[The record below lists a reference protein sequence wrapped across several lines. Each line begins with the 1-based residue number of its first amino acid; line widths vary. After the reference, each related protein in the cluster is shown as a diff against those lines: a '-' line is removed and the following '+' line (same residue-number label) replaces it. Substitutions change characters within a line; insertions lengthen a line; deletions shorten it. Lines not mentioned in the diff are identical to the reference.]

1 MENKKFDKLIDLI
14 INENEEQAKDLFHD
28 IVVEKSREIYET
40 IMAEEMMD
48 DDLEEGKGHGMGGKV
63 GDLAAEITAE
73 ESGISEDDEEI
84 DVDSEEIFDI
94 DGDDEVEGSIDI
106 EANSSDE
113 VEDAVIRIEDKLDD
127 LMAEFEEIMGKEDDL
142 EARDDDM
149 DADLHDIEDEVAD
162 APEVDVDVNV
172 DDEELVAEAITL
184 QKITAKM
191 GDAGDNSTSPV
202 DANSG
207 QKGMAAHPVDFDLGN
222 KGEQGRPAPTAKD
235 IDGASSYQNQPGKNA
250 KAQSAAPKP
259 VTAQASGVN
268 TKSVID

>member
-48 DDLEEGKGHGMGGKV
+48 DDLEEGMGGQV
-63 GDLAAEITAE
+63 GDLADEITAE
-73 ESGISEDDEEI
+73 ESGISEEEDEQI
-84 DVDSEEIFDI
+84 DIDSEEIFDI
-94 DGDDEVEGSIDI
+94 DGADES
-106 EANSSDE
+106 EAGDE

-142 EARDDDM
+142 EDEMGDM
-149 DADLHDIEDEVAD
+149 GADIEGDID
-162 APEVDVDVNV
+162 DQEVDVDVNV

-184 QKITAKM
+184 QKVTAKM
-191 GDAGDNSTSPV
+191 GDDGSQTRSPV

-207 QKGMAAHPVDFDLGN
+207 QKGMDAHPVDFDKGN
-222 KGEQGRPAPTAKD
+222 AGEQGRPAPKAKD
-235 IDGASSYQNQPGKNA
+235 IDGSSSFQNQPGKNA
-250 KAQSAAPKP
+250 KPLSAAPKP

>member
-1 MENKKFDKLIDLI
+1 MENKKFDTLIDLI

-48 DDLEEGKGHGMGGKV
+48 DDLEEGMGGQV
-63 GDLAAEITAE
+63 GDLADEITAE
-73 ESGISEDDEEI
+73 ESGISEEEDEQI
-84 DVDSEEIFDI
+84 DIDSEEIFDI
-94 DGDDEVEGSIDI
+94 DGADES
-106 EANSSDE
+106 EAGDE

-142 EARDDDM
+142 EDEMGDM
-149 DADLHDIEDEVAD
+149 GADIEGDID
-162 APEVDVDVNV
+162 DQEVDVDVNV

-184 QKITAKM
+184 QKVTAKM
-191 GDAGDNSTSPV
+191 GDNGEQTRSPV

-207 QKGMAAHPVDFDLGN
+207 QKGMDAHPVDFD
-222 KGEQGRPAPTAKD
+222 KGDESGRPAPTAKD
-235 IDGASSYQNQPGKNA
+235 VDGASSFQNQPGKNA
-250 KAQSAAPKP
+250 KPLSAAPKP

>member
-1 MENKKFDKLIDLI
+1 MESKKFDKLIDLI

-48 DDLEEGKGHGMGGKV
+48 DDLEEGMGGQV
-63 GDLAAEITAE
+63 GDLADEITAE
-73 ESGISEDDEEI
+73 ESGISEEEDEQI
-84 DVDSEEIFDI
+84 DIDSEEIFDI
-94 DGDDEVEGSIDI
+94 DGADEN
-106 EANSSDE
+106 EAGDE

-127 LMAEFEEIMGKEDDL
+127 LIAEFEEIMGKEDDL
-142 EARDDDM
+142 EDEMGDM
-149 DADLHDIEDEVAD
+149 GADIEGDID
-162 APEVDVDVNV
+162 DQEVDVDVNV

-191 GDAGDNSTSPV
+191 GDNGEQTRSPV

-207 QKGMAAHPVDFDLGN
+207 QKGMDAHPVDFD
-222 KGEQGRPAPTAKD
+222 KGDESGRPAPTAKD
-235 IDGASSYQNQPGKNA
+235 VDGASSFQNQPGKNM
-250 KAQSAAPKP
+250 KDMSAAPKP
-259 VTAQASGVN
+259 VTTQAPGTN

>member
-1 MENKKFDKLIDLI
+1 MENKKFDTLIDLI

-28 IVVEKSREIYET
+28 IVVEKSREIYES

-48 DDLEEGKGHGMGGKV
+48 DDLEEGMGGQV
-63 GDLAAEITAE
+63 GDLADEITAE
-73 ESGISEDDEEI
+73 ESGISEEEDEQI
-84 DVDSEEIFDI
+84 DIDSEEIFDI
-94 DGDDEVEGSIDI
+94 DGADES
-106 EANSSDE
+106 EAGDE

-142 EARDDDM
+142 EDEMGDM
-149 DADLHDIEDEVAD
+149 GADIEGDID
-162 APEVDVDVNV
+162 DQEVDVDVNV

-184 QKITAKM
+184 QKITPQM
-191 GDAGDNSTSPV
+191 GDNGEQTRSPV

-207 QKGMAAHPVDFDLGN
+207 QKGMDAHPVDFDKGN
-222 KGEQGRPAPTAKD
+222 AGEQGRPAPTAKD
-235 IDGASSYQNQPGKNA
+235 IDGASGYQNQPGKNA
-250 KAQSAAPKP
+250 KALSAAPKP

>member
-1 MENKKFDKLIDLI
+1 MEIKKFDKLIDLI

-48 DDLEEGKGHGMGGKV
+48 DDLEEGMGGQV
-63 GDLAAEITAE
+63 GDLADEITAE
-73 ESGISEDDEEI
+73 ESGISEEEDEQI
-84 DVDSEEIFDI
+84 DIDSEEIFDI
-94 DGDDEVEGSIDI
+94 DGADEN
-106 EANSSDE
+106 EAGDE

-127 LMAEFEEIMGKEDDL
+127 LIAEFEEIMGQDDDIED
-142 EARDDDM
+142 EMGDM
-149 DADLHDIEDEVAD
+149 DADVSDMGDE
-162 APEVDVDVNV
+162 EVDVDVDV

-184 QKITAKM
+184 QKVTAKM
-191 GDAGDNSTSPV
+191 GDNGEQTRSPV

-207 QKGMAAHPVDFDLGN
+207 QKGMDAHPVDFDKGN
-222 KGEQGRPAPTAKD
+222 AGEQGRPAPTAKD
-235 IDGASSYQNQPGKNA
+235 VDGASGFQNQPGKNA
-250 KAQSAAPKP
+250 KPLSAAPKP

>member
-1 MENKKFDKLIDLI
+1 MEIKKFDKLIDLI

-48 DDLEEGKGHGMGGKV
+48 DDLEEGMGGQV
-63 GDLAAEITAE
+63 GDLADEITAE
-73 ESGISEDDEEI
+73 ESGISEEEDEQI
-84 DVDSEEIFDI
+84 DIDSEEIFDI
-94 DGDDEVEGSIDI
+94 DGADEN
-106 EANSSDE
+106 EAGDE

-127 LMAEFEEIMGKEDDL
+127 LIAEFEEIMGKEDDL
-142 EARDDDM
+142 EDEMGDM
-149 DADLHDIEDEVAD
+149 GADIEGDID
-162 APEVDVDVNV
+162 DQEVDVDVNV

-191 GDAGDNSTSPV
+191 GDNGEQTRSPV

-207 QKGMAAHPVDFDLGN
+207 QKGMDAHPVDFD
-222 KGEQGRPAPTAKD
+222 KGDESGRPAPTAKD
-235 IDGASSYQNQPGKNA
+235 VDGASSFQNQPGKNA
-250 KAQSAAPKP
+250 KPLSAAPKP

>member
-28 IVVEKSREIYET
+28 IVVEKSREIYES
-40 IMAEEMMD
+40 IMAEEEMMD
-48 DDLEEGKGHGMGGKV
+48 DDLEEGMGGQV
-63 GDLAAEITAE
+63 GDLADEINAE
-73 ESGISEDDEEI
+73 ESGISEEEDELDI
-84 DVDSEEIFDI
+84 DSEEIFDI
-94 DGDDEVEGSIDI
+94 DGADDQE
-106 EANSSDE
+106 SDE
-113 VEDAVIRIEDKLDD
+113 VEEMGDAVIRIEDKLDE

-142 EARDDDM
+142 EDEMGDM
-149 DADLHDIEDEVAD
+149 GADIEGDID
-162 APEVDVDVNV
+162 DQEVDVDVNV

-191 GDAGDNSTSPV
+191 GDNGEQTRSPV

-207 QKGMAAHPVDFDLGN
+207 QKGMDAHPVDFDKGN
-222 KGEQGRPAPTAKD
+222 AGEQGRPAPTAKD
-235 IDGASSYQNQPGKNA
+235 VDGASGFQNQPGKNA
-250 KAQSAAPKP
+250 KPLSAAPKP

>member
-1 MENKKFDKLIDLI
+1 MENKKFDTLIDLI

-28 IVVEKSREIYET
+28 IVVEKSREIYES

-48 DDLEEGKGHGMGGKV
+48 DDLEEGMGGQV
-63 GDLAAEITAE
+63 GQLADEITAE
-73 ESGISEDDEEI
+73 EQGVSEDEDEQI
-84 DVDSEEIFDI
+84 DIESEEIFDI
-94 DGDDEVEGSIDI
+94 DGEDSAE
-106 EANSSDE
+106 SDE

-207 QKGMAAHPVDFDLGN
+207 QKGMDAHPVDFDLGN